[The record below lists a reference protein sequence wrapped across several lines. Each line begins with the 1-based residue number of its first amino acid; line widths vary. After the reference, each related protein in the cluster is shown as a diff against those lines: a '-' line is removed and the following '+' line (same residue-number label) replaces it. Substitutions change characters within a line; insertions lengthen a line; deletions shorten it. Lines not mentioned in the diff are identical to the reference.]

1 MEIKKKQCCIYLYYW
16 YSFGNGYITYIRIF
30 TNFITPV
37 MKEKKRGKGVKKF
50 FDPNDDWFITSFSL
64 IFVTG

>member
-30 TNFITPV
+30 TYFIIPG
-37 MKEKKRGKGVKKF
+37 MKEKKRRKGVKQF
-50 FDPNDDWFITSFSL
+50 LDPNDD
-64 IFVTG
+64 